1 MRDDEKADVRKTERS
16 GQLFERIV
24 IKAFCVMFMTLI
36 VDLALVHVMVYAESL
51 ESVTGGMVRAFD
63 SAGHEVDFDEEHD
76 ALIAGPVR
84 FIFDRDKLKEGE
96 SYLYED
102 GSTLNPVENDEYIIF
117 PDSGIREVSFYRKT
131 AGGETIR
138 LHGGRIGA
146 EFTEGIYE
154 KPAAYITEK
163 DGDYI
168 ITVMPLRYSNVYCEI
183 RGPKNGSLEEIR
195 ERTEFRLSED
205 GIYNV
210 SVYAED
216 GMGHRAYADI
226 PGKVSIDKTPPV
238 LEETVLPAL
247 ISRERM
253 ILPLKAHDG
262 LSGVEGIYVMTG
274 NDEPHK
280 ADIIEVDPPFKGS
293 IYYMAKDNAG
303 NLTERRCLGE
313 NVIVDDEPPVINAE
327 AVDINERSLSLTIS
341 ASDDTAGVKKVTI
354 ASDKKVLYSGTG
366 TRDRVTIDLSAMKYG
381 SGSYVI
387 TASDNAGNTGRSFF
401 VVEKK
406 DGIPPVLNIR
416 GVSDRGVYGRDV
428 RLYFE
433 ASDDA
438 GRDCAIRE
446 KVMRYSLSGEYE
458 GSDEYEEDSLFFEK
472 SGVYIIKASAMDE
485 AGNTSERSTAF
496 AIDKDAPVIRGLSGL
511 QGSVLKSFVMPAD
524 DSIAEDESLVRVKV
538 MLNGM
543 DYDGEEVTRSG
554 RYSLQVLAMDE
565 FGNTSSGEARF
576 EVNM

>member
-1 MRDDEKADVRKTERS
+1 MRDKEKAVVSKTDRS
-16 GQLFERIV
+16 GQLFERLV
-24 IKAFCVMFMTLI
+24 IRAFCVMFMTLI
-36 VDLALVHVMVYAESL
+36 VDLALVHVMVYAGSL
-51 ESVTGGMVRAFD
+51 ESVTGGMVRALD
-63 SAGHEVDFDEEHD
+63 SAGHEVDFDEEHNS
-76 ALIAGPVR
+76 LTAGPVR
-84 FIFDRDKLKEGE
+84 FIFDRDKLQEGE
-96 SYLYED
+96 CYLYED

-131 AGGETIR
+131 AEGETVR

-146 EFTEGIYE
+146 GFTEGIYE

-163 DGDYI
+163 DGEHI

-183 RGPKNGSLEEIR
+183 RGPKNGSLEEIK
-195 ERTEFRLSED
+195 EKTEFRLSED

-216 GMGHRAYADI
+216 GMGHRTYADI
-226 PGKVSIDKTPPV
+226 PGRVSIDKTPPV

-253 ILPLKAHDG
+253 VLPLKAHDG

-274 NDEPHK
+274 NAEPHK
-280 ADIIEVDPPFKGS
+280 ADIIEVEPPFKGS

-313 NVIVDDEPPVINAE
+313 NVIVDDEPPVITAE
-327 AVDINERSLSLTIS
+327 AVDINDRSLSLTIS
-341 ASDDTAGVKKVTI
+341 AADDTAGVKSVTI
-354 ASDKKVLYSGTG
+354 ASDKKILYSGTG
-366 TRDRVTIDLSAMKYG
+366 TRDRVTIDLSAMTYG

-416 GVSDRGVYGRDV
+416 GASDRGVYGRDV
-428 RLYFE
+428 RLFFE

-458 GSDEYEEDSLFFEK
+458 GSDEYEEDSLLFEK
-472 SGVYIIKASAMDE
+472 SGVYIIKASARDE
-485 AGNTSERSTAF
+485 AGNASERCTAF

-511 QGSVLKSFVMPAD
+511 QGSVLKSFMMPAG

-543 DYDGEEVTRSG
+543 DYDGGEVTRSG